1 MTTSDDPRH
10 WADHVIVCG
19 LHADG
24 LRIIEQLHAT
34 GARVV
39 VIDSQRN
46 SPHAA
51 DLARLGVPRQQAD
64 SRTAEALE
72 AAGARRARAIV
83 CIEQDDLH
91 TLATALL
98 AYELHPAIRVVVQVH
113 NAAVGRALGAIN
125 ASVLDAARLASASI
139 VEASLGHGVRLL
151 QLGSE
156 EFAVANAKVRHGGA
170 LRALYGDLAPL
181 AIMREGGVTEL
192 RPGRDTH
199 VAVGERVVMIG
210 SPEAIEVAGLGQRR
224 RHGHGDAQHREAG
237 RSLVRDLVSGIDKPV
252 RYALA
257 ALVGLVLISVTV
269 LRIGYHD
276 GRGHMS
282 VLDALYF
289 TVETIGTVGFGDF
302 YFRDQPEWL
311 RIWAIAL
318 MIVGA
323 MLATFFFA
331 MLTNMLVSRRLAET
345 LGRRRITGLVDHV
358 IVIGAGSVG
367 VAVVDSLVERG
378 KDVVVVDADDNNR
391 YLGHLRDKGVP
402 VVIADATQ
410 PETLSDA
417 GLDRARGVAVLTS
430 DDLANIE
437 TGLAIRDLL
446 GDRWSAVPV
455 VLRLF
460 EPRLMKTVT
469 RSFGFPFVRS
479 PAALAAPWFVGAAFG
494 LDVIDTFYVGDRPML
509 VARLAVSKAGLAG
522 RAMVDLSAQI
532 RVVSLV
538 RAGGSS
544 DLSPR
549 RDTKFQ
555 VGDTA
560 YLIGPYEE
568 LLNLLRR
575 DALSAAA
582 QKQD

>member
-1 MTTSDDPRH
+1 MTTGEDPRA
-10 WADHVIVCG
+10 WAGHVIVCG

-46 SPHAA
+46 SPLAA
-51 DLARLGVPRQQAD
+51 ELARLGVPRQQAD
-64 SRTAEALE
+64 SRTAQALE
-72 AAGARRARAIV
+72 AAGARRASAIV

-98 AYELHPAIRVVVQVH
+98 AHELHPAIRVVVQVH
-113 NAAVGRALGAIN
+113 NAAVGRALGAID

-139 VEASLGHGVRLL
+139 VEASLGHGVRQLR
-151 QLGSE
+151 LGSDA
-156 EFAVANAKVRHGGA
+156 FAVANAKVRKNGS
-170 LRALYGDLAPL
+170 LRQLYGDLAPL
-181 AIMREGGVTEL
+181 AIMREGGATEL
-192 RPGRDTH
+192 RPGRDA
-199 VAVGERVVMIG
+199 VVSVGERVVMIG
-210 SPEAIEVAGLGQRR
+210 SPEGIEAAGLGQRR
-224 RHGHGDAQHREAG
+224 RHRGDAQHRDAR
-237 RSLVRDLVSGIDKPV
+237 RSLVRDVISGIDRPV
-252 RYALA
+252 RYALG
-257 ALVGLVLISVTV
+257 ALVVLVLISVTV

-276 GRGHMS
+276 GHGHMS

-311 RIWAIAL
+311 RVWAIAL

-323 MLATFFFA
+323 MLATVFFA
-331 MLTNMLVSRRLAET
+331 MLTNMLVTRRLAET

-367 VAVVDSLVERG
+367 VAVVDGLVERG
-378 KDVVVVDADDNNR
+378 KDVVVVDSDDNNR
-391 YLGHLRDKGVP
+391 YLGHLRDKGVH

-446 GDRWSAVPV
+446 GERWSEVPV

-460 EPRLMKTVT
+460 EPRLMRTVT

-509 VARLAVSKAGLAG
+509 VARLAVSRAGLVG

-532 RVVSLV
+532 RVVSLI
-538 RAGGSS
+538 RADGSR

-549 RDTKFQ
+549 REAMFEN
-555 VGDTA
+555 GDTA

-568 LLNLLRR
+568 LLQLLHR
-575 DALSAAA
+575 DGSRTPG
-582 QKQD
+582 

>member
-1 MTTSDDPRH
+1 MNATVDSRD
-10 WADHVIVCG
+10 WAGHVIVCG
-19 LHADG
+19 LDDDG
-24 LRIIEQLHAT
+24 VRIVEQLHAAS
-34 GARVV
+34 ARVV
-39 VIDSQRN
+39 VIDE
-46 SPHAA
+46 SPAPGTPRELEA
-51 DLARLGVPRQQAD
+51 LGIPLVQAD
-64 SRTAEALE
+64 PRLPETLE
-72 AAGARRARAIV
+72 AAGARQASAIV
-83 CIEQDDLH
+83 CIGSDDLL

-98 AYELHPAIRVVVQVH
+98 AHELHPGIRVVVQVH
-113 NAAVGRALGAIN
+113 NAAVGRALGAIK
-125 ASVLDAARLASASI
+125 ASVLDVARLASASI
-139 VEASLGHGVRLL
+139 VEAALGHGVRHLE
-151 QLGSE
+151 LGPHP
-156 EFAVANAKVRHGGA
+156 FAVANSKVRRDGT
-170 LRALYGDLAPL
+170 LRSLYGDLAPL
-181 AIMREGGVTEL
+181 AIMRTDGSTEL
-192 RPGRDTH
+192 SPGRDTE
-199 VAVGERVVMIG
+199 VVVGERVVMIG
-210 SPEAIEVAGLGQRR
+210 SPDGIEASGLGQRR
-224 RHGHGDAQHREAG
+224 RHSTIQSRDAR
-237 RSLVRDLVSGIDKPV
+237 RSLIRDLVAGIDRPV

-302 YFRDQPEWL
+302 YFRDQPDWL
-311 RIWAIAL
+311 RVWAIGL

-323 MLATFFFA
+323 ILATVFFA
-331 MLTNMLVSRRLAET
+331 MLTNMLVTRRLAET

-367 VAVVDSLVERG
+367 VAVVDSLVEQG
-378 KDVVVVDADDNNR
+378 QDVVVIDADDSNR

-402 VVIADATQ
+402 LVIADATQ

-437 TGLAIRDLL
+437 TGLAIRDVV
-446 GDRWSAVPV
+446 GDRWSKVPV

-469 RSFGFPFVRS
+469 RSFGFAFVRS

-494 LDVIDTFYVGDRPML
+494 LHVIDTFYVGDRPML
-509 VARLAVSKAGLAG
+509 VARMEVSTGGLAG
-522 RAMVDLSAQI
+522 RAMGDLSAQI
-532 RVVSLV
+532 RVVALL
-538 RAGGSS
+538 RADRSS

-549 RDTKFQ
+549 RDATFE

-568 LLNLLRR
+568 LLRLLRA
-575 DALSAAA
+575 DALAEGH
-582 QKQD
+582 